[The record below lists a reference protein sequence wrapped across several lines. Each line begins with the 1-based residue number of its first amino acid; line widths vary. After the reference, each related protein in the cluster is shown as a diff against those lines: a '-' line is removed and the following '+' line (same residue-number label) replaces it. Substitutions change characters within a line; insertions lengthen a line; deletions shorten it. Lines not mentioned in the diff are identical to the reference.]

1 MMDFEMR
8 WTSVHMSM
16 QRIVQVEQSMIG
28 GLANIIASVEHCLFC
43 EHNYKAECRICAVR
57 ALLT

>member
-28 GLANIIASVEHCLFC
+28 GSANIIASVEHGT
-43 EHNYKAECRICAVR
+43 
-57 ALLT
+57 LLILVA

>member
-8 WTSVHMSM
+8 RTSMHMSM

-28 GLANIIASVEHCLFC
+28 GLANIITSVEHCLFW
-43 EHNYKAECRICAVR
+43 
-57 ALLT
+57 